1 MIEIMFCNIDTL
13 LQNQK
18 HCMLIRELQ
27 KQTVADLS
35 LGTHMAQHMN
45 GVKVGATT
53 VFLNILANGCHICHA
68 PWLGAHSKLHGFLQI
83 LGVSI
88 TGGNGQHDLHLCLLL
103 GNSMGRVQGCLDQL
117 WQIWEDFF
125 HLGHNDVPW
134 PSIHAHGMERA
145 LGSMGATACLEVQ
158 GPIAANGCQ
167 FLIGSGAAMENS
179 LAKLGDMAAPKGKV
193 PFMATW
199 WAKGAFCQFDHG
211 LVGFNLVLL
220 GLLLVGN
227 FNGHTGLDLL
237 QIWSNGKDHGTFLVA
252 VMVGQHGPT
261 SVLGVHQELGWLQG
275 LLVQQT
281 ILLEL
286 VLDLLPLGPDG
297 QHGVILDLGDG
308 FLELLVH
315 GSNQEA
321 EDMDNGD
328 TCMSCLAWSTILLPA
343 CLPSWRLHGLACIL
357 HGCESHWSF
366 GCGSHME
373 QPTERQLIEKHCV
386 LKQKNTCL
394 HASCSC

>member
-1 MIEIMFCNIDTL
+1 MDC
-13 LQNQK
+13 
-18 HCMLIRELQ
+18 
-27 KQTVADLS
+27 
-35 LGTHMAQHMN
+35 G
-45 GVKVGATT
+45 
-53 VFLNILANGCHICHA
+53 
-68 PWLGAHSKLHGFLQI
+68 PLGAMISISACSWAAVWEEFKAAWTSCGKSGKVSSTWATMMSHHPCTWYGKGF
-83 LGVSI
+83 
-88 TGGNGQHDLHLCLLL
+88 
-103 GNSMGRVQGCLDQL
+103 
-117 WQIWEDFF
+117 
-125 HLGHNDVPW
+125 GHPEGHRM
-134 PSIHAHGMERA
+134 S
-145 LGSMGATACLEVQ
+145 GA
-158 GPIAANGCQ
+158 PIAADGCH
-167 FLIGSGAAMENS
+167 FIIGSGAIMEGS

-343 CLPSWRLHGLACIL
+343 CLPSWGLHGLACIL
-357 HGCESHWSF
+357 AVKATGALAVEATWS
-366 GCGSHME
+366 S
-373 QPTERQLIEKHCV
+373 QLKDNL
-386 LKQKNTCL
+386 LKSTVCSSKKNTCPCFML
-394 HASCSC
+394 L